1 MLAYFIIGLAL
12 LIGLI
17 VGANA
22 LAQADPKSII
32 RGFRIAA
39 AIVLG
44 ALATLFVF
52 TGRFALA
59 PPLAIL
65 AIFLLSR
72 KPLFPKFAPSS
83 GQKSEVKTDWLHAI
97 LDHDSGKMDAMILK
111 GQFEEKKLS
120 DLDLADFRLLL
131 EELENDPQSSS
142 IVQTFMNREFG
153 DHENDTEYNHDRAS
167 SSEKSTENKVNGMSM
182 AEALE
187 ILELEPGANQEEIRA
202 AHKRLMKKYHPDHG
216 GSAYMAAKLNQA
228 KDLLVNN

>member
-22 LAQADPKSII
+22 LAHADPKSII

-39 AIVLG
+39 AILLG

-52 TGRFALA
+52 TGRFAFA

-72 KPLFPKFAPSS
+72 KPLFPKLTPSS

-97 LDHDSGKMDAMILK
+97 LDHDSGKMDALIIQ
-111 GQFEEKKLS
+111 GQFEGKKLS
-120 DLDLADFRLLL
+120 DLELPEFRILL
-131 EELENDPQSSS
+131 EELENDSQSSS

-153 DHENDTEYNHDRAS
+153 NHENDTEYDHDRAS
-167 SSEKSTENKVNGMSM
+167 SSDKSTENKVNGMSM

-216 GSAYMAAKLNQA
+216 GSSYMAAKLNQA